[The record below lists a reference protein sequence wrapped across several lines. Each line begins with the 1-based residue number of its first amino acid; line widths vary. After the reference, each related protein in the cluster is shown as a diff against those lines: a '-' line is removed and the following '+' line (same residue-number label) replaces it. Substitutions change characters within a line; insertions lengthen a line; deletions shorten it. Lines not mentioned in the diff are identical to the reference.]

1 MYQANLNRILMA
13 NGVMVNGSTG
23 RDVAQPSI
31 QRVGTQP
38 TWSAF
43 ETLKHERFDRDADAR
58 LRGLK
63 RKTAPCRLPTV
74 SRPSLVRLPAFS
86 RGG

>member
-13 NGVMVNGSTG
+13 VNVMDNGFTG

-31 QRVGTQP
+31 QRLGAAP
-38 TWSAF
+38 TWSPERAF
-43 ETLKHERFDRDADAR
+43 KHERCDRGADAR
-58 LRGLK
+58 LGGLK
-63 RKTAPCRLPTV
+63 RKAAPCRLPTV
-74 SRPSLVRLPAFS
+74 SRPSLVSLPAFS